1 MDSTVNDRL
10 PGLRLRL
17 VPVFLAI
24 AGLIDSLYLGWLK
37 LSGNTDVCSTIGDCE
52 AVNLSRFADVGGIP
66 VALIGAVGYV
76 AILGLLMV
84 EGRFPAWS
92 DNLQLAYFG
101 LTLVGTLY
109 SAYLTY
115 IELFVIKAICPFCVV
130 SAVIMLIL
138 FINGVSRL
146 RKSEWSM

>member
-1 MDSTVNDRL
+1 MNSTVNDR
-10 PGLRLRL
+10 PSDLRVRL
-17 VPVFLAI
+17 IPVFLAI

-66 VALIGAVGYV
+66 VALIGAIGYV
-76 AILGLLMV
+76 VILGLLSV

-130 SAVIMLIL
+130 SAVIMFIL
-138 FINGVSRL
+138 FLDSVSRL
-146 RKSEWSM
+146 RKSE